1 MIVDDRESLIMADP
15 KQNLEFPSS
24 PPVFGGDFP
33 FHTTDCVSVSIPVD
47 NSPVNW
53 I

>member
-1 MIVDDRESLIMADP
+1 MIVDDKESLIMADP

-24 PPVFGGDFP
+24 PPVF
-33 FHTTDCVSVSIPVD
+33 HTTDCVSVSIPVD